1 MNSAPLL
8 MAASVVRVLRDLV
21 KGGYDFDLIDAH
33 YFFPDGVAATIL
45 ARYFGKPCIITAR
58 GTDLNLIARY
68 FLPKKMI
75 QWAATRSSSIITV
88 CEALKKVLLELNVSE
103 DRITV
108 LRNGVDLD
116 LFHPVAREATRAQL
130 GLTRTTLLSVG
141 HLTKRK
147 GHDIVIESLQNL
159 PDVDLLIVGEG
170 EEKHRLQVLA
180 RSIDVADRVRF
191 LGVIRQ
197 DQLKEYYSAADALV
211 LASSR
216 EGLANVLLEAI
227 ACGTPV
233 VATNVWGTPEVIRSP
248 EAGVLMEHR
257 TPEALVE
264 AVRALLANYP
274 DRKATERYAQRFT
287 WAQTTTGQLKL
298 FRTVLQQ
305 TDGQ

>member
-1 MNSAPLL
+1 
-8 MAASVVRVLRDLV
+8 
-21 KGGYDFDLIDAH
+21 
-33 YFFPDGVAATIL
+33 
-45 ARYFGKPCIITAR
+45 
-58 GTDLNLIARY
+58 
-68 FLPKKMI
+68 MI